1 MTPEQYP
8 SLYLDGIEHFN
19 RGEYFDSHEVWEELW
34 IAESGEDRRFYQ
46 GLIQAA
52 VALYHLENGNP
63 VGSRKLVDS
72 SGAYLQPYRPQHRG
86 LDVDALLQAV
96 RRCFNANLP
105 ARSDGPGDLEARPK
119 IRLQPPPGGSMSY
132 P

>member
-1 MTPEQYP
+1 MTGEHRAPLFLQ
-8 SLYLDGIEHFN
+8 GIEHFN

-34 IAESGEDRRFYQ
+34 IDETGEDRRFYQ

-72 SGAYLQPYRPQHRG
+72 SAAYLQRYGPRHQG
-86 LDVDALLQAV
+86 LNVDDFV
-96 RRCFNANLP
+96 RSVQRCFLENVGPRSNSPGEL
-105 ARSDGPGDLEARPK
+105 ARRPR
-119 IRLQPPPGGSMSY
+119 I
-132 P
+132 